1 MGVNVRFRNEDL
13 DGQECTRSVTN
24 VSIRVPSL
32 NFAESRESQGR
43 HNALDNLEV
52 FLSNSLEWRLEWRLT
67 KVTQESLRCSSEC
80 LP

>member
-1 MGVNVRFRNEDL
+1 MHVRFWNDDL
-13 DGQECTRSVTN
+13 DEQEWTRSVTN

-52 FLSNSLEWRLEWRLT
+52 FLSSSEVEVEVENDKGDT
-67 KVTQESLRCSSEC
+67 KESLRCSSES

>member
-1 MGVNVRFRNEDL
+1 MNVRFRNEDL

-32 NFAESRESQGR
+32 DLTESRESQGR

-52 FLSNSLEWRLEWRLT
+52 FLS
-67 KVTQESLRCSSEC
+67 SSGVEVEVEIDKGDTRVSEMFK
-80 LP
+80 